1 MGARRSARQTA
12 TVLGILLVLVLDAPQ
27 AEALRPVAEPMEPPR
42 LSLPDI
48 RDRAHVLE
56 AYRGRVVLVNF
67 WASWCPPCIVEMPGM
82 QRLAKRLTAR
92 PFAVLAVNVGE
103 TKNQMRRALKLTGFE
118 QTVLLDSGSETFSAW
133 GASVF
138 PTSYLIDKAGHIRY
152 EVVGPFDWEGAEALD
167 VVEAL
172 LAEPPL
178 PGATPAGAACYAD
191 ASTNASSSALTNL
204 RGCQP

>member
-1 MGARRSARQTA
+1 MRSAR
-12 TVLGILLVLVLDAPQ
+12 LGVWALAILLTCALGTLQ
-27 AEALRPVAEPMEPPR
+27 ADTLPPLAEPIEAPA
-42 LSLPDI
+42 LALPDV
-48 RDRAHVLE
+48 RDRTHTLDLE

-82 QRLAKRLTAR
+82 QRLAKRLAQS

-103 TKNQMRRALKLTGFE
+103 NKNPMRRALKLTGFE

-138 PTSYLIDKAGHIRY
+138 PTSYLIDKAGRIRF
-152 EVVGPFDWEGAEALD
+152 EVVGPLDWEGDAA
-167 VVEAL
+167 VAAVESL

-178 PGATPAGAACYAD
+178 PAAWWTSSGACSIS
-191 ASTNASSSALTNL
+191 ASRPT
-204 RGCQP
+204 